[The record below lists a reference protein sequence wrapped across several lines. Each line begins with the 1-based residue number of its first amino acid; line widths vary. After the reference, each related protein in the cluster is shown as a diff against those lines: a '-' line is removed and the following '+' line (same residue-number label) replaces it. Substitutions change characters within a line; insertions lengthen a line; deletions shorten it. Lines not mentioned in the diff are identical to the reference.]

1 MRLSSVIYT
10 TAARV
15 LGRTF
20 LGTPMVRSIYIRRSV
35 AAGEA
40 VFPLSDLDLSIII
53 DPYSGVAI
61 EELRARYALA
71 RLAFPRL
78 GECHV
83 YTADDFAE
91 FPEVD
96 PYRASLDRRYAVTV
110 YGDPPAIPIQAIPVT
125 ETGRR
130 LVFWF
135 EHYIQRARIH
145 RNRRNLHKFALEI
158 ANALGVLEQ
167 RWHEP
172 LTSRRETAS
181 RFALP
186 SDDPFEACLM
196 LAARAHSLLR
206 PGLREGTGS
215 LALPGLVVTTKAPE
229 TPARKGVRVMSP
241 EVFDLLIHLQDP
253 GLWGDGAEQLQQA
266 GFRPPT
272 TRSRLLAARRW
283 ASGDKLRGPGFHTMD
298 TSQVIARLEN
308 AARILEVNFP
318 SGFSTPPRHA
328 RAYYLQHYDHLCT
341 FATNLRKL
349 ANAKLSALPLE

>member
-1 MRLSSVIYT
+1 
-10 TAARV
+10 
-15 LGRTF
+15 
-20 LGTPMVRSIYIRRSV
+20 MVRSIYIRRSV

-40 VFPLSDLDLSIII
+40 VFPLSDLDLSIITDPCSGAAI
-53 DPYSGVAI
+53 DK
-61 EELRARYALA
+61 LRTRYALA

-83 YTADDFAE
+83 YTTDDFAG
-91 FPEVD
+91 FPEAD
-96 PYRASLDRRYAVTV
+96 PYRASLDRRYAMTV
-110 YGDPPAIPIQAIPVT
+110 YGEPPAIPIQAIPVT

-135 EHYIQRARIH
+135 EYYIQRARIQ

-167 RWHEP
+167 RWPEP
-172 LTSRRETAS
+172 LTTRRETAS

-186 SDDPFEACLM
+186 SDDPFEACLT
-196 LAARAHSLLR
+196 LTARAHSLLR
-206 PGLREGTGS
+206 PVLHTGTGP
-215 LALPGLVVTTKAPE
+215 LDLPGLVVTTNAPE

-241 EVFDLLIHLQDP
+241 EVFDLLLHLQDP
-253 GLWGDGAEQLQQA
+253 GLWEIGAEPLQQA

-283 ASGDKLRGPGFHTMD
+283 ASGDKLRCPGFHTID
-298 TSQVIARLEN
+298 TSQIVARLEK
-308 AARILEVNFP
+308 AARILEVDFP

-328 RAYYLQHYDHLCT
+328 RAYYLQHYDRLCA
-341 FATNLRKL
+341 FATKLRKL
-349 ANAKLSALPLE
+349 ANVKLSALPLE